1 MLAFVN
7 KSPNSTIQLLL
18 QSGANPHL
26 SDVSGRTVLSW
37 AVRNRNV
44 WAIKC
49 LIAENVDVEMP
60 VGGPDERKPAFQFL
74 FDKCR
79 TALQWGY
86 ADFDRC
92 LEYLRAMQALAL
104 AGANIEANSQ
114 IASVTQ
120 AQLTEDL
127 NSVVS
132 RTIAISKAPSVE
144 TYETM
149 ADDLQEISDIVHVL
163 TDMLSNPLSLKHL
176 CRVQIRRSL
185 GRDFRQKLQQLNIP
199 LQIQEYLVIYKENDT
214 RI

>member
-1 MLAFVN
+1 
-7 KSPNSTIQLLL
+7 
-18 QSGANPHL
+18 
-26 SDVSGRTVLSW
+26 
-37 AVRNRNV
+37 
-44 WAIKC
+44 
-49 LIAENVDVEMP
+49 MP